1 MSIFK
6 NYVLLKEMLEL
17 ECRNVENVEKC
28 RENRECRDCRM
39 QKTGK
44 NDRMKT
50 YVPFTRFKLLP
61 LATFPADPVLY
72 IFCMQKLEHFT
83 FKYLAGFL

>member
-39 QKTGK
+39 
-44 NDRMKT
+44 
-50 YVPFTRFKLLP
+50 
-61 LATFPADPVLY
+61 
-72 IFCMQKLEHFT
+72 
-83 FKYLAGFL
+83 